1 MRSAIYP
8 LHFLRLNGVEMVDTI
23 SMIIDKDVMQ
33 KYYNVYFDIHPRA
46 QKVPL
51 PYPYHESINK
61 WMIMKRPMM
70 NALKQKWKDFIVWFV
85 GTKGYANL
93 RINKCDIEFRT
104 FYSTSRRHDT
114 DNSCPKF
121 IIDGLCESGM
131 IVDDDSNHVASLLL
145 KCFVDRDRPR
155 TEIYISNIELEGEEK
170 KDE

>member
-1 MRSAIYP
+1 MKDSANDIMLVIDTEVMR
-8 LHFLRLNGVEMVDTI
+8 E
-23 SMIIDKDVMQ
+23 
-33 KYYNVYFDIHPRA
+33 YYDVYFQIHPKA

-85 GTKGYANL
+85 ANQGYANL
-93 RINKCDIEFRT
+93 RISRCDIEFRT
-104 FYSTSRRHDT
+104 FYSTNRRHDT

-121 IIDGLCESGM
+121 IIDGLCESGL
-131 IVDDDSNHVASLLL
+131 IIDDDSNHIASLTL

-155 TEIYISNIELEGEEK
+155 TEIYIKNIETDANGREND
-170 KDE
+170 DE

>member
-1 MRSAIYP
+1 MDDIG
-8 LHFLRLNGVEMVDTI
+8 L
-23 SMIIDKDVMQ
+23 IIDSDVM
-33 KYYNVYFDIHPRA
+33 KGYYDVYFDIHPRA

-85 GTKGYANL
+85 NAQGYSNL
-93 RINKCDIEFRT
+93 RIIKCDIEFRT
-104 FYSTSRRHDT
+104 YYSTGRRHDT

-155 TEIYISNIELEGEEK
+155 TEIYIRNIELEGETRNEQ
-170 KDE
+170 DEQGYV

>member
-1 MRSAIYP
+1 MVVIE
-8 LHFLRLNGVEMVDTI
+8 RLDDIKLV
-23 SMIIDKDVMQ
+23 IDKAVMER
-33 KYYNVYFDIHPRA
+33 YYDVYFVIHPRA

-85 GTKGYANL
+85 KEQGCDNL
-93 RINKCDIEFRT
+93 RITRCDIEFDT
-104 FYSTSRRHDT
+104 YYSTGRRHDT

-131 IVDDDSNHVASLLL
+131 LVDDDSNHVASLLL
-145 KCFVDRDRPR
+145 KCFVDKDRPR
-155 TEIYISNIELEGEEK
+155 TEIYIKNIEVEKKENENGEE
-170 KDE
+170 